1 VHRRLQQVNKLLQAY
16 SSGKFDRQLD
26 ASTGNEIID
35 ACIIGI
41 NMLGEELQATTISR
55 NYFNNIFHAVSDMI
69 FVLYKKGI
77 IKDINQSVTT
87 HLHYHKSEIVNK
99 PIHFL
104 FNTDDRRLF
113 ALILQQLKNNVANV
127 AMETSW
133 KTVYGT
139 ELPVRINAEWLKTS
153 ANNRNGLLLTVKD
166 ITSSINTKNLVIR
179 AMVETQEKERKRLA
193 RDLHD
198 SFGQQLSAIKFY
210 ISALAAAIKDNGH
223 KEILLKS
230 NEALTNMHA
239 DMRSICFN
247 LTPKTLEEFGLLK
260 AVYEL
265 CSQMEI
271 NESIRFQVKCKT
283 SVPHLSKA
291 IETDIFRVVQEFIN
305 NSLRHGKAS
314 KIVIYFEPTESTLA
328 VKLRDNGIGF
338 NIDDMGYIGLGLQI
352 VQSRIKSHGGKIK
365 IISQPGKG
373 TLYHFF
379 VPINA

>member
-1 VHRRLQQVNKLLQAY
+1 MHRRLQQINKLLQAY

-26 ASTGNEIID
+26 ASTGNDIID

-69 FVLYKKGI
+69 FVLDKKGI
-77 IKDINQSVTT
+77 IRDINQSVTT
-87 HLHYHKSEIVNK
+87 QLHYHKSELINK

-104 FNTDDRRLF
+104 FSADDKSLF
-113 ALILQQLKNNVANV
+113 ALILQQLKSNVANV

-133 KTVYGT
+133 KTVDGT

-153 ANNRNGLLLTVKD
+153 GNNRNGLLLTVKD

-210 ISALAAAIKDNGH
+210 ISALVAAIKDNGH

-283 SVPHLSKA
+283 SLPQLSKA
-291 IETDIFRVVQEFIN
+291 KETDIFRVVQEFIN

-314 KIVIYFEPTESTLA
+314 KIVIYFEPTESTLV
-328 VKLRDNGIGF
+328 VKLRDNGTGF
-338 NIDDMGYIGLGLQI
+338 NIDDVGHIGLGLQNA
-352 VQSRIKSHGGKIK
+352 QSRIKSHGGKIK

-373 TLYHFF
+373 TQYHFF
-379 VPINA
+379 VPLNK

>member
-1 VHRRLQQVNKLLQAY
+1 MHRRLQQINKLLQAY

-26 ASTGNEIID
+26 ASTGNDIID

-69 FVLYKKGI
+69 FVLDKKGI

-87 HLHYHKSEIVNK
+87 YLHYNKSALVNK

-104 FNTDDRRLF
+104 FNTDDKPLF
-113 ALILQQLKNNVANV
+113 ALILQKLKNNVANV
-127 AMETSW
+127 AMETSL
-133 KTVYGT
+133 KTVDGT

-153 ANNRNGLLLTVKD
+153 GNNRNGLLLTVKD

-210 ISALAAAIKDNGH
+210 ISALASSIKDNGH

-260 AVYEL
+260 AVFEL
-265 CSQMEI
+265 CGQMEM
-271 NESIRFQVKCKT
+271 NESIHFQVKCNT
-283 SVPHLSKA
+283 SLPQLTKA
-291 IETDIFRVVQEFIN
+291 IEIDVFRVVQEFIN

-314 KIVIYFEPTESTLA
+314 KIVIYFEPTESALA
-328 VKLRDNGIGF
+328 VKLKDNGIGF
-338 NIDDMGYIGLGLQI
+338 NVDDAGHNGLGLQNA
-352 VQSRIKSHGGKIK
+352 QSRIKSHGGKIK

-373 TLYHFF
+373 TQYHFF
-379 VPINA
+379 VPINT

>member
-1 VHRRLQQVNKLLQAY
+1 MHRRLQQINKLLQAY

-69 FVLYKKGI
+69 FVLDKKGI
-77 IKDINQSVTT
+77 IKDINQSVTAR
-87 HLHYHKSEIVNK
+87 LHYCKSELVNK

-104 FNTDDRRLF
+104 FTTDDESSF
-113 ALILQQLKNNVANV
+113 ALILQQLKNNIINV

-133 KTVYGT
+133 KKVDGT
-139 ELPVRINAEWLKTS
+139 ELPVRINAEWLNTS
-153 ANNRNGLLLTVKD
+153 ANKKNGILLTVKD
-166 ITSSINTKNLVIR
+166 ITNAVNTKNLVVR
-179 AMVETQEKERKRLA
+179 AMIETEEKERRRLA

-210 ISALAAAIKDNGH
+210 ISALASSVKDNGH

-230 NEALTNMHA
+230 NEVLTNMHA

-247 LTPKTLEEFGLLK
+247 LIPKTLEEFGLLK

-271 NESIRFQVKCKT
+271 NESIRFQVKNNNLL
-283 SVPHLSKA
+283 PHLPKG
-291 IETDIFRVVQEFIN
+291 IEIDVFRVVQEFIN
-305 NSLRHGKAS
+305 NSLRHGKAN
-314 KIVIYFEPTESTLA
+314 KIIIHFEPTQSALA
-328 VKLRDNGIGF
+328 VKLKDNGIGF
-338 NIDDMGYIGLGLQI
+338 NLNDAVHHGLGLQN

-373 TLYHFF
+373 TQYHFF
-379 VPINA
+379 VPLNK